1 MITIRSLIF
10 VVWLYLSMA
19 IFAVGLSPS
28 LLLPH
33 RYAMAVIKAWARFI
47 LFGLRWICGV
57 EVEFRGLEHRPAD
70 AALIACKHQC
80 MLDIIIPFAV
90 LKDPCIIMKK
100 ELMPL
105 PFFGWFAWK
114 VKMIAV
120 DRSAHSKA
128 LKDMVRQARAR
139 AAEGR
144 QIFIFPE
151 GTRAEPG
158 AAPDYKPGVMALY
171 RDLGGACWP
180 MATNSGQHWPAHGF
194 RRYPGTIVYEF
205 LPPIPAGLKR
215 EAFMTELENRIE
227 TASDALLAGSVQTA
241 ALRASTVRMTRA

>member
-1 MITIRSLIF
+1 MITVRSLLF
-10 VVWLYLSMA
+10 VVWLYLSLA
-19 IFAVGLSPS
+19 IYAVGMSPA
-28 LLLPH
+28 LILPH
-33 RYAMAVIKAWARFI
+33 RYAMFVVKAWARFV
-47 LFGLRWICGV
+47 LFGLHRVAGV
-57 EVEFRGLEHRPAD
+57 RVEFRGLEHRPPG

-90 LKDPCIIMKK
+90 LDDPCIIMKK
-100 ELMPL
+100 ELLPI

-114 VKMIAV
+114 TKMISI

-128 LKDMVRQARAR
+128 LKDMVHQARTR

-158 AAPDYKPGVMALY
+158 TPPDYKPGVMALY
-171 RDLGGACWP
+171 RDLGGPCWP
-180 MATNSGQHWPAHGF
+180 MATNAGVYWPPHGF

-205 LPPIPAGLKR
+205 LPPIPADLKR
-215 EAFMTELENRIE
+215 GVFMAELEARIE
-227 TASDALLAGSVQTA
+227 AASDALLIASPRPA
-241 ALRASTVRMTRA
+241 ALT

>member
-1 MITIRSLIF
+1 MVTIRSLIF
-10 VVWLYLSMA
+10 VAWLYLSMA

-28 LLLPH
+28 LMLPH
-33 RYAMAVIKAWARFI
+33 PWAMGVIKAWARFI

-57 EVEFRGLEHRPAD
+57 KVEFRGLEHRPAD

-90 LKDPCIIMKK
+90 LTDPCIIMKK
-100 ELMPL
+100 ELLPI
-105 PFFGWFAWK
+105 PFFGWFAGK
-114 VKMIAV
+114 TKMISI
-120 DRSAHSKA
+120 DRSAHSRA
-128 LKDMVRQARAR
+128 LKDMVRQARVR

-158 AAPDYKPGVMALY
+158 TPPDYKPGVMALY
-171 RDLGGACWP
+171 RDLGGPCWP
-180 MATNSGQHWPAHGF
+180 MATNAGVHWPPHGF
-194 RRYPGTIVYEF
+194 RRYPGTIVYQF

-227 TASDALLAGSVQTA
+227 TASNALL
-241 ALRASTVRMTRA
+241 